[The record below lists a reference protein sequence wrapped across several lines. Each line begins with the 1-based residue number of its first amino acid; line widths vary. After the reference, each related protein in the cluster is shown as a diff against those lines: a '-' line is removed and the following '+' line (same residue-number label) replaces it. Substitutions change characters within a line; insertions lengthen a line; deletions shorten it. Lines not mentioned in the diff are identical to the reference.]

1 MNPNLTSVAAWS
13 YGLAAAAYGALA
25 LYLASGS
32 RGGPRRL
39 SLSIAVGLTAA
50 WALVN
55 LAFVLTQASLLLAFG
70 VAADAMRI
78 GAWYAFLLLPIALPG
93 SGTNRE
99 RKPRAMWLV
108 VLAATLVVLGLL
120 APAAVALHVSAFGDP
135 SRLSLFASLAM
146 TIFGLMLV
154 EQLFRN
160 LPEDQR
166 WSIKPLCL
174 GLAGAFVFDLYL
186 FAEAV
191 LFNRVEADAWS
202 VRGFVQALVAPLMAA
217 STIRNRDWTLR
228 ITLSRRMV
236 FHSTAVVATGVY
248 LLFMA
253 AAGYYVRYFGG
264 TWGRALQV
272 ALLFAALLALGAMAF
287 SGSIR
292 AKLRVIVSKHFFSY
306 RYDYRDEWLRFTRAL
321 SAPDGKHDLGQD
333 VIKGLADMLESPAGV
348 LWTRDSAGRHFA
360 QTARWNTPASSVTE
374 PSGSPFVRFLA
385 EKGWV
390 VNLEEF
396 RASPERYREL
406 ELPQWLSELQNAWLI
421 IPLASGRDLIG
432 FVILATARTRVYV
445 NWEVNDLLKTA
456 ARQAATFLVQTQ
468 ATEALLEARKF
479 DAFNRMS
486 AFVVHDLK
494 NIVAQ
499 LSLMLKN
506 AERHRDNPEFQQ
518 DMLET
523 VSHSVERM
531 KQLMLQLREGTTPVD
546 APHAVDLAA
555 VIERIQRSKAGQ
567 RPVPEVQL
575 EEQVLARGH
584 EDRLERVIGHLVQN
598 AIDATGED
606 GRVWIRLAKQDAMA
620 VVEVG
625 DTGHGMTPEF
635 VRERLFKPFQTTK
648 EMGMGIGAYESFQYV
663 QELGGRVQVDSK
675 PGAGTHVS
683 LLLPRLDS
691 PTDSSP
697 LRKAKSHERN
707 EVAGDYK

>member
-13 YGLAAAAYGALA
+13 YGLAAVAYGALA
-25 LYLASGS
+25 LSLAPGP
-32 RGGPRRL
+32 RGPRRL
-39 SLSIAVGLTAA
+39 SLFIAVGMTAG

-55 LAFVLTQASLLLAFG
+55 LAFVLTQRPALLALG
-70 VAADAMRI
+70 VASDSLRI
-78 GAWYAFLLLPIALPG
+78 AAWYVFLLLPFAFPQ
-93 SGTNRE
+93 SATDRE
-99 RKPRAMWLV
+99 RTPRAMWLV
-108 VLAATLVVLGLL
+108 APAGALVVLSFLG
-120 APAAVALHVSAFGDP
+120 PAVVTLQLSAFGDP

-146 TIFGLMLV
+146 AIFGLMLI

-160 LPEDQR
+160 LPEDER
-166 WSIKPLCL
+166 WNIKPLCL

-191 LFNRVEADAWS
+191 LFNRVEADAWA
-202 VRGFVQALVAPLMAA
+202 VRGLVQALVAPLIAV
-217 STIRNRDWTLR
+217 STIRNRDWISR
-228 ITLSRRMV
+228 VTLSRRMV
-236 FHSTAVVATGVY
+236 FHSTAVVAIGVY
-248 LLFMA
+248 LLFVA

-264 TWGRALQV
+264 TWGGALQV

-292 AKLRVIVSKHFFSY
+292 AKLRVIVTKHFFSY

-321 SAPDGKHDLGQD
+321 SARDGKHELGQD
-333 VIKGLADMLESPAGV
+333 VVKGLADMLESPAGV
-348 LWTRDSAGRHFA
+348 LWTRDSAGRDFA
-360 QTARWNTPASSVTE
+360 QTARWNMPPSSVTE

-396 RASPERYREL
+396 RASPERYRDL
-406 ELPQWLSELQNAWLI
+406 ALPQWLSELQNAWLI
-421 IPLASGRDLIG
+421 IPLASGSDLIG
-432 FVILATARTRVYV
+432 FVILATARTRVDV

-531 KQLMLQLREGTTPVD
+531 KQLMMQLREGTTPVD

-575 EEQVLARGH
+575 EERVLARGH

-606 GRVWIRLAKQDAMA
+606 GRVWIRLANQDGMA
-620 VVEVG
+620 IVDVG

-675 PGAGTHVS
+675 PGVGTHVR
-683 LLLPRLDS
+683 LLLPRMDS
-691 PTDSSP
+691 PTGSTAP
-697 LRKAKSHERN
+697 PKPKSHERDV
-707 EVAGDYK
+707 VAGDYK

>member
-13 YGLAAAAYGALA
+13 YGLAAVCYGALA
-25 LYLASGS
+25 LYLGPGS
-32 RGGPRRL
+32 RGGLQRL
-39 SLSIAVGLTAA
+39 SLLIAVGLTAT
-50 WALVN
+50 WALIN
-55 LAFVLTQASLLLAFG
+55 LVFVLAQVPALLALSTA
-70 VAADAMRI
+70 VDAMRV
-78 GAWYAFLLLPIALPG
+78 GAWYTFLLLPIALPKWG
-93 SGTNRE
+93 MDRE
-99 RKPRAMWLV
+99 RVPRTTWFVL
-108 VLAATLVVLGLL
+108 LAAALVAFGLL
-120 APAAVALHVSAFGDP
+120 ASAAIALDGSAFSSP
-135 SRLSLFASLAM
+135 VRWWLFTSLAM
-146 TIFGLMLV
+146 TIFGLVLV
-154 EQLFRN
+154 EQLFRSV
-160 LPEDQR
+160 PEDER
-166 WSIKPLCL
+166 WHIKPLCL

-186 FAEAV
+186 FAEAL

-202 VRGFVQALVAPLMAA
+202 VRGFVHALVVPLMAV
-217 STIRNRDWTLR
+217 STIRNRDWTSR

-236 FHSTAVVATGVY
+236 FHSTAVVAVGVY

-272 ALLFAALLALGAMAF
+272 AFLFAAVLALVAMAF

-321 SAPDGKHDLGQD
+321 SARDGRQLGQD

-348 LWTRDSAGRHFA
+348 LWLRESSSRHFA
-360 QTARWNTPASSVTE
+360 QTAAWNMPASAATE
-374 PSGSPFVRFLA
+374 PSDSNFVQFLV

-390 VNLEEF
+390 INLEEF
-396 RASPERYREL
+396 RVSPERYREL
-406 ELPQWLSELQNAWLI
+406 LLPQWLSELQNAWLI
-421 IPLASGRDLIG
+421 IPLASGSDLIG
-432 FVILATARTRVYV
+432 FVILATARTRIDV

-456 ARQAATFLVQTQ
+456 ARQAATFLIQTQ

-518 DMLET
+518 DMLMT

-531 KQLMLQLREGTTPVD
+531 KQLMMQLREGTTPVD
-546 APHAVDLAA
+546 APHGVDLAA
-555 VIERIQRSKAGQ
+555 LIERIRRSKADQ
-567 RPVPEVQL
+567 RPVLEVQL
-575 EEQVLARGH
+575 EEKVLARGH

-598 AIDATGED
+598 AIDATSED
-606 GRVWIRLAKQDAMA
+606 GRVWIRLASQDGMA
-620 VVEVG
+620 IVEVG

-635 VRERLFKPFQTTK
+635 IRERLFKPFQTTK

-675 PGAGTHVS
+675 PGVGTHLS
-683 LLLPRLDS
+683 LLLPRVDS
-691 PTDSSP
+691 PADSAA
-697 LRKAKSHERN
+697 LRQAKVRERD
-707 EVAGDYK
+707 EVARDHK